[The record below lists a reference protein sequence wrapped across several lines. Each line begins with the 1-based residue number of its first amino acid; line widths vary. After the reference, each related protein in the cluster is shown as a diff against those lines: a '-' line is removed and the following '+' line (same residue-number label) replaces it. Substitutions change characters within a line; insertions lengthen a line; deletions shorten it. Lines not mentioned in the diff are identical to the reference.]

1 MKKKITVLTATRAE
15 YGLLRNIIFALNQI
29 GKISVEVVATGAH
42 LSPECGLTY
51 KEIEKDGI
59 HIARKIEILLSS
71 STAVAISKS
80 MGLALAGFAEYFE
93 ESKPDALLVLG
104 DRYET
109 LAVCCAAMNARI
121 PIFHLYG
128 GETTEGA
135 VDEAIR
141 HAVTKMSYLHFTS
154 TEEYRKR
161 VIQLGE
167 DPKRVFYV
175 GAVGVENALHRKK
188 MKKEEL
194 AESVGMDL
202 KVPFGVV
209 TFHPVTLESGV
220 EAQCQEVM
228 KAIEYFDEFQ
238 FIVTGANADC
248 GGGVINQLFSEFAKQ
263 RENVYFTLS
272 LGMERYL
279 SALNYAA
286 FVLGNS
292 SSGLIEAPSFHI
304 PTINIGNRQKGRIKA
319 DTVIDCRTDS
329 QDMIRTVKYGLSEA
343 FSKRIQNAVNPYGD
357 GNTSRNVARI
367 VKEHLLYKE
376 ISLQKKFYDIDF
388 QETVL

>member
-1 MKKKITVLTATRAE
+1 MKKKISVLTATRAE

-29 GKISVEVVATGAH
+29 EEISVEVVATGAH

-167 DPKRVFYV
+167 DPKRVFHV
-175 GAVGVENALHRKK
+175 GAAGVENALHRKK
-188 MKKEEL
+188 LKKEEL

-209 TFHPVTLESGV
+209 TFHPVTLESGA

-228 KAIEYFDEFQ
+228 KAIEYFGEFQ

-248 GGGVINQLFSEFAKQ
+248 GGSAINQLFSEFAKQ
-263 RENVYFTLS
+263 HENVYFTLS

-319 DTVIDCRTDS
+319 DTVIDCRTDA
-329 QDMIRTVKYGLSEA
+329 QDIIRAVKYGVSEA

-367 VKEHLLYKE
+367 VKEHLLYRE
-376 ISLQKKFYDIDF
+376 ISLQKKFYDIDY